1 MAFSYS
7 AGSATPGFGGLAEL
21 TTLAGVSLLRIN
33 VATLKP
39 LSIPPL
45 NLTMPLRAKSTPV
58 PRGGSFAD
66 PPLPDEWA
74 FDLTGNLD
82 PGTNPDDVQAAID
95 YIRAKVNAWQ
105 GFMLLLLNAKG
116 WTGSPATR
124 QMTVQ
129 VNGQVGAVDV
139 EVERKKVPRRG
150 FVIPL
155 LAPDPRIYSSAQTTT
170 VITTATNVTNAGTTP
185 APFTARFHGPQ
196 TDPILNGPGT
206 GNIIGYTGAIASGH
220 YVDVNTVDSAT
231 GTMTALLDGTT
242 DAFPSIDADSANYLD
257 PGTHAWSATNTTG
270 AGATEILSR
279 DAYG

>member
-7 AGSATPGFGGLAEL
+7 AGSATPGLTGLAEL
-21 TTLAGVSLLRIN
+21 TTLAGVSLLRLN
-33 VATLKP
+33 VGTVKS

-74 FDLTGNLD
+74 FDLNGLLD
-82 PGTNPDDVQAAID
+82 VTDPNDMQAAID
-95 YIRAKVNAWQ
+95 YIRSKVNAYQ

-129 VNGQVGAVDV
+129 VNGQVGATDV
-139 EVERKKVPRRG
+139 EIERKKVPRRG
-150 FVIPL
+150 ISIPL
-155 LAPDPRIYSSAQTTT
+155 LAPDPRIYSTAQTTT
-170 VITTATNVTNAGTTP
+170 AITTATNVTNAGTTP

-196 TDPILNGPGT
+196 TDPILNGPGS

-220 YVDVNTVDSAT
+220 YVDVNTVDPTT
-231 GTMTALLDGTT
+231 GTMTALLDGIT
-242 DAFPSIDADSANYLD
+242 DQFAFISADSANYVN
-257 PGTHAWSATNTTG
+257 PGTSAWTATRSSG
-270 AGATEILSR
+270 AGATEMLTR